1 MIELSGQEVLAHLR
15 PALTTTDMG
24 VSKMADRKIDGNDGA
39 GNAIAMARD
48 NARDAALVEA
58 SKWHIRQA
66 EAAMADREDF
76 QAPEGF
82 DESAITHFQ
91 NVALEFA
98 ATIAGDLQ
106 DAGFT
111 TRQGASMAA
120 HIMLDAAWAVA
131 TCGALAEGFEPK
143 PERFMEA
150 AKRAVERLDMDAT
163 KAKFVEQESEASH
176 G

>member
-1 MIELSGQEVLAHLR
+1 
-15 PALTTTDMG
+15 
-24 VSKMADRKIDGNDGA
+24 
-39 GNAIAMARD
+39 
-48 NARDAALVEA
+48 
-58 SKWHIRQA
+58 
-66 EAAMADREDF
+66 MADREDF

-91 NVALEFA
+91 NMALEFA

-120 HIMLDAAWAVA
+120 HIMLDAAWVVA
-131 TCGALAEGFEPK
+131 TCGALAEGFESK

-150 AKRAVERLDMDAT
+150 AKRAVERLDMEAT